1 MLHLY
6 LPESIVVHA
15 CCSENHGIDFF
26 PYMEVATLTL
36 LMLQAYREASLT
48 RREINGYLNR
58 NKSAAAAL
66 GIVNYTIN
74 KYWTIVY
81 RQR

>member
-1 MLHLY
+1 MLLRG
-6 LPESIVVHA
+6 SW
-15 CCSENHGIDFF
+15 DRFF
-26 PYMEVATLTL
+26 PYMVVATLTL
-36 LMLQAYREASLT
+36 LMLQAYREASIA

-58 NKSAAAAL
+58 NKSVAAAL
-66 GIVNYTIN
+66 AIVNYTIN